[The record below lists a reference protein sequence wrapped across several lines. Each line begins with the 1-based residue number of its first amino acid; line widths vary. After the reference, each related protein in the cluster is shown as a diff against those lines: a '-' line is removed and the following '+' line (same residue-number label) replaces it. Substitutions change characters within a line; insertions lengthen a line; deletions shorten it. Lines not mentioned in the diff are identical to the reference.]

1 MKGGRTSRLVI
12 DASIARASGGIEAVH
27 PTATAVRDF
36 LQKVLIMCHR
46 AVMTPAIRLEWEKHE
61 SAFARKWRRSM
72 VARKKVIVIATQE
85 MSEVRAAIK
94 DGPASQNDK
103 SAMIKDLLLVEAAIA
118 TDERVIA
125 LDDKVQ
131 TLFIVESKRIAALR
145 RIVWINPVSNSA
157 GAMAL
162 LNGEECERQWSLAA
176 MSNEM

>member
-1 MKGGRTSRLVI
+1 
-12 DASIARASGGIEAVH
+12 
-27 PTATAVRDF
+27 
-36 LQKVLIMCHR
+36 
-46 AVMTPAIRLEWEKHE
+46 
-61 SAFARKWRRSM
+61 M